1 MLARAP
7 DQLRDAADRK
17 LTVIVKIPQWIAKD
31 KDLLSRTMEGTLTR
45 VTEKAVLFNGAAL
58 IRESRSCHRCGREI
72 THPASLCVGYG
83 PECSAKLGILWP
95 EGLLSEEEIEKIR
108 SSIRRQTQVEIWLPR
123 SRTEIEI
130 QRNQDHKIPNQEIAI
145 HPEQDSQ
152 SQSTA
157 AQDNSHQSMAAQD
170 NSHQCMPRQ
179 TNPNQT
185 NLNTVDGIVERMQ
198 VAQVKFEVRGA
209 RIVVE
214 CPFGLKERCKEV
226 PGYAW
231 DAQNKRWTF
240 PATGTAA
247 QGLVNAFDGVASIK
261 DTSFLRLIQDE
272 AKTSQ
277 AEDIKVQ
284 DDLPDVPKSKTR
296 AWGHQRQAYWFTS
309 KLWTGS

>member
-1 MLARAP
+1 MLTRAP

-17 LTVIVKIPQWIAKD
+17 LTVIVKIPAWIAKD
-31 KDLLSRTMEGTLTR
+31 RDLLSRTMEGTLTR
-45 VTEKAVLFNGAAL
+45 VTDKAVLFNGSA
-58 IRESRSCHRCGREI
+58 IIKESRHCHRCGREI

-83 PECSAKLGILWP
+83 PECSARLGILWP

-123 SRTEIEI
+123 SRTEIEVQHNEIPKQDISI
-130 QRNQDHKIPNQEIAI
+130 QPIETQQ
-145 HPEQDSQ
+145 
-152 SQSTA
+152 
-157 AQDNSHQSMAAQD
+157 
-170 NSHQCMPRQ
+170 
-179 TNPNQT
+179 NPNQT

-198 VAQVKFEVRGA
+198 VAQVKFEVRGS
-209 RIVVE
+209 RIVVD

-247 QGLVNAFDGVASIK
+247 QGLVNAFDGVSSIK
-261 DTSFLRLIQDE
+261 DASFLRLIQDE

-277 AEDIKVQ
+277 AEAIKVQ

-296 AWGHQRQAYWFTS
+296 AWGHQKQAYWFTS

>member
-1 MLARAP
+1 MLTRAP

-17 LTVIVKIPQWIAKD
+17 LTVIVKIPAWIAKD
-31 KDLLSRTMEGTLTR
+31 RDLLSRTMEGTLTR
-45 VTEKAVLFNGAAL
+45 VTDKAVLFNGAAL
-58 IRESRSCHRCGREI
+58 IRESRHCHRCGREI

-83 PECSAKLGILWP
+83 PECSARLGILWP

-123 SRTEIEI
+123 SRTEIEVQHNEIPKQDISI
-130 QRNQDHKIPNQEIAI
+130 QPIETQQ
-145 HPEQDSQ
+145 
-152 SQSTA
+152 
-157 AQDNSHQSMAAQD
+157 
-170 NSHQCMPRQ
+170 
-179 TNPNQT
+179 NPNQT
-185 NLNTVDGIVERMQ
+185 NPNTVDGIVERMQ
-198 VAQVKFEVRGA
+198 VAQVKFEVRGS
-209 RIVVE
+209 RIVVD

-247 QGLVNAFDGVASIK
+247 QGLVNAFDGVSSIK
-261 DTSFLRLIQDE
+261 DASFLRLIQDE

-277 AEDIKVQ
+277 AEAIKVQ

-296 AWGHQRQAYWFTS
+296 AWGHQKQAYWFTS

>member
-1 MLARAP
+1 MLARPP
-7 DQLRDAADRK
+7 DPLRDAADRK
-17 LTVIVKIPQWIAKD
+17 LTVIVKIPAWIAKD

-45 VTEKAVLFNGAAL
+45 VTEKAVLFNGSAI
-58 IRESRSCHRCGREI
+58 IRESRHCHRCGREI

-130 QRNQDHKIPNQEIAI
+130 QRNQNHEILNEEIAAQ
-145 HPEQDSQ
+145 PQRME
-152 SQSTA
+152 
-157 AQDNSHQSMAAQD
+157 AQDNTHQHMP
-170 NSHQCMPRQ
+170 HQTDPNQ
-179 TNPNQT
+179 TNPN
-185 NLNTVDGIVERMQ
+185 TVEGLVERVQ
-198 VAQVKFEVRGA
+198 TAQVKFEVRGS

-231 DAQNKRWTF
+231 DVQNKRWTF

-247 QGLVNAFDGVASIK
+247 QGLVTAFDGVASIK
-261 DTSFLRLIQDE
+261 DTSFLRLLQDE

-277 AEDIKVQ
+277 AEAIKIQ

-309 KLWTGS
+309 KLWDGS